1 MFGADIYLKPL
12 HTSIADIYKVFYLF
26 LCCLKGMWVHPYIV
40 TPAKLAPDFG
50 IQAHLWSE
58 NDAIMSW
65 FRLIFPSDH
74 FIHPY

>member
-58 NDAIMSW
+58 NDAIKSCLG
-65 FRLIFPSDH
+65 LISTSNH
-74 FIHPY
+74 FIHP

>member
-58 NDAIMSW
+58 NDAIASW

-74 FIHPY
+74 SIYPY

>member
-1 MFGADIYLKPL
+1 
-12 HTSIADIYKVFYLF
+12 
-26 LCCLKGMWVHPYIV
+26 MWMHPYIV